1 MMSKTIQQMTS
12 QILNDKRK
20 YLKFLFNNKTY
31 QSIQQQIDDGDEIT
45 ITNAEYSDLKT
56 IKKNYL
62 KAQQDFIL
70 SDEFMENQNKMMHE
84 YLEYEKQQKQIDKN
98 DG

>member
-1 MMSKTIQQMTS
+1 MSKTIQQVTR
-12 QILNDKRK
+12 QILIDKKK
-20 YLKFLFNNKTY
+20 YLKFLFNKKTY
-31 QSIQQQIDDGDEIT
+31 QSIQQQIDDGDEII

-62 KAQQDFIL
+62 KASQEFIL

-84 YLEYEKQQKQIDKN
+84 YLEYEKQQKTE
-98 DG
+98 